1 MDKEFID
8 NALKVMKFDIE
19 DKEKSLIQF
28 VNMHEYGVVTQ
39 EKPLL
44 LTLGLQSCIG
54 ISSFSFILG
63 SRTGQ
68 IIHDGVASKN
78 KITSTRQDINVK
90 GEVDIDR

>member
-28 VNMHEYGVVTQ
+28 VNMHEYGVATQ

-54 ISSFSFILG
+54 LIAQTNNFSFL
-63 SRTGQ
+63 S
-68 IIHDGVASKN
+68 HM
-78 KITSTRQDINVK
+78 NVY
-90 GEVDIDR
+90 